1 MPVGDFGVTTRAPI
15 QPTILLMKRAYGVFR
30 WAMLVAAVF
39 TLVAA
44 LHRPRSYTAPHVDPV
59 AQAKHAQ
66 DFSDKLQQLETAKG
80 RGESGQV
87 NITAD
92 EITSAITQALMQQTG
107 QALPAGVPI
116 PAGQATTQ
124 PGGSPAQASGQ
135 TSSSGYG
142 SDLASDPNA
151 PVAPGDVNVGAI
163 KEPLISFEGDEV
175 KGRFLTN
182 VHGKDVYITI
192 SGHLGSK
199 DGYVTFDPTGFQV
212 GDLPVPVSLVNP
224 ALQQKLADPA
234 NRDKLKLPDFIS
246 DMHVE
251 NGQLVVDEKK

>member
-1 MPVGDFGVTTRAPI
+1 
-15 QPTILLMKRAYGVFR
+15 MKRAYGVFR
-30 WAMLVAAVF
+30 WAMLLATVLTV
-39 TLVAA
+39 VAA
-44 LHRPRSYTAPHVDPV
+44 LHRPNSYIPPRVDPV

-66 DFSDKLQQLETAKG
+66 DFADKLQQLENAKQ
-80 RGESGQV
+80 RGETGQV
-87 NITAD
+87 NITSD
-92 EITSAITQALMQQTG
+92 EITSAITQALMDQTG
-107 QALPAGVPI
+107 QRLPAAQNPTGG
-116 PAGQATTQ
+116 ATQ
-124 PGGSPAQASGQ
+124 PNGLTTAPTAVQ

-142 SDLASDPNA
+142 SNLASDPSA
-151 PVAPGDVNVGAI
+151 AIAPGDVNVGQI
-163 KEPLISFEGDEV
+163 KEPLITFEGDEV

-199 DGYVTFDPTGFQV
+199 DGYVTFDPTAFRV

-246 DMHVE
+246 DMRVE
-251 NGQLVVDEKK
+251 NGQLVMDEKK

>member
-1 MPVGDFGVTTRAPI
+1 
-15 QPTILLMKRAYGVFR
+15 MKRAYGVFR
-30 WAMLVAAVF
+30 WAMLIAAVV
-39 TLVAA
+39 TVVAA
-44 LHRPRSYTAPHVDPV
+44 LHRPRTYTPPRVDPA

-92 EITSAITQALMQQTG
+92 EITSAITQALMQQGG
-107 QALPAGVPI
+107 QGLPAGVQSSTGQISQPSQPT
-116 PAGQATTQ
+116 PA
-124 PGGSPAQASGQ
+124 GQ
-135 TSSSGYG
+135 TSSTGDG
-142 SDLASDPNA
+142 SELASDPNA
-151 PVAPGDVNVGAI
+151 SVAPGDVNVGQI
-163 KEPLISFEGDEV
+163 KEPLITFEGDEV

-246 DMHVE
+246 GLHVE
-251 NGQLVVDEKK
+251 NGQLVVDENGGSSPLN

>member
-1 MPVGDFGVTTRAPI
+1 
-15 QPTILLMKRAYGVFR
+15 MKRAYGVFR
-30 WAMLVAAVF
+30 WAMLVAAVL
-39 TLVAA
+39 TVVAA
-44 LHRPRSYTAPHVDPV
+44 LHRPSSYTPPRVDPV
-59 AQAKHAQ
+59 AQSKHAQ
-66 DFSDKLQQLETAKG
+66 DFSDKLQQLETAKQ
-80 RGESGQV
+80 RGEIGQV
-87 NITAD
+87 NITSD
-92 EITSAITQALMQQTG
+92 EITSAITQALMQQSG
-107 QALPAGVPI
+107 QSLPVDVQNPRG
-116 PAGQATTQ
+116 GTTQ
-124 PGGSPAQASGQ
+124 PNGGTPSSTSGR

-151 PVAPGDVNVGAI
+151 AIAPGDVNVGQI
-163 KEPLISFEGDEV
+163 KEPLITFEADEV

-224 ALQQKLADPA
+224 SLQQKLADPA

-251 NGQLVVDEKK
+251 NGQLVMDEKK

>member
-1 MPVGDFGVTTRAPI
+1 
-15 QPTILLMKRAYGVFR
+15 MKRAYGVFR
-30 WAMLVAAVF
+30 WAMLVASVL
-39 TLVAA
+39 TVIAA
-44 LHRPRSYTAPHVDPV
+44 LHRPSAYTPPRLDPV
-59 AQAKHAQ
+59 VQSKHAQ
-66 DFSDKLQQLETAKG
+66 DFSDKLQQLETAKQ
-80 RGESGQV
+80 RGEVGQV
-87 NITAD
+87 NITSD

-107 QALPAGVPI
+107 QSLPVAVQNPTGKGPSQQV
-116 PAGQATTQ
+116 
-124 PGGSPAQASGQ
+124 GSAAQAAGSGQ

-142 SDLASDPNA
+142 SDLATDPSA
-151 PVAPGDVNVGAI
+151 TIGPGDVNVGQI
-163 KEPLISFEGDEV
+163 KEPLITFEGDEV

-234 NRDKLKLPDFIS
+234 NRDKLKLPEFIS

>member
-1 MPVGDFGVTTRAPI
+1 
-15 QPTILLMKRAYGVFR
+15 MKRAYGVFR
-30 WAMLVAAVF
+30 WAMLVTAVL
-39 TLVAA
+39 TVVMA
-44 LHRPRSYTAPHVDPV
+44 LHRPRSYTPPRLDPV
-59 AQAKHAQ
+59 AQSHHAQ
-66 DFSDKLQQLETAKG
+66 DFSDKLQQLETAKQ
-80 RGESGQV
+80 RGEAGQV

-92 EITSAITQALMQQTG
+92 EITSAITQALMQQSGQSLPVAAQNPTG
-107 QALPAGVPI
+107 QGTSQPI
-116 PAGQATTQ
+116 GSAAQ
-124 PGGSPAQASGQ
+124 PSTAGQ

-142 SDLASDPNA
+142 SNLVSDPGA
-151 PVAPGDVNVGAI
+151 TIAPGDVNVGQI
-163 KEPLISFEGDEV
+163 KEPLITFEGDEV

-234 NRDKLKLPDFIS
+234 NRDKLKLPEFIS

-251 NGQLVVDEKK
+251 NGQLVVDQKK